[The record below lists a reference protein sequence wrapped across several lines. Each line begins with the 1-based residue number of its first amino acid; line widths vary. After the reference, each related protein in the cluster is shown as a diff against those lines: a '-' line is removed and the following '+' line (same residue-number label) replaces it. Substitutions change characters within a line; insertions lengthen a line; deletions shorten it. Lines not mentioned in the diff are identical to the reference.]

1 MGLTLISGDN
11 GAGKSTLRQAIEYLL
26 LDKTSDSIPVDEL
39 HRDGDKP
46 CMLQAE
52 LEMENGDEVRI
63 VKYRNDPVEK
73 NKTYLYINGD
83 DSLTA
88 TDRRITQNS
97 IEQLLNITPDL
108 LFSSTLFSAH
118 SPSFVECAEKDRKE
132 ILYNFIDREK
142 YDKLLHKTKDCVDE
156 CDNLI
161 NNINLSQNNVQQQIF
176 DAKEHLEKLDV
187 AEKEYVEEAKAEIVL
202 LLKSRDRIKEEDTTE
217 LEEHM
222 EQIRSQIKEPNESR
236 LRRIEEKDR
245 LVNKKRKELE
255 KDYYSYQA
263 KIESVESCV
272 CPILATDCN
281 YLDEYKEELEDQY
294 LPLMEKVVAE
304 IKDLD
309 NKSRDLISRSEVLIK
324 EIEVTEELCRKY
336 DALERELD
344 SKIKYNSK
352 LSKSIEDLDRQIK
365 SKSESLK
372 DNKFTKLKKETEDKL
387 ENLRIDRDKLEKDRE
402 WLQIDKQYYE
412 YWVTGF
418 SRAGIPN
425 MKMEGIL
432 ASLEEE
438 TNNYLSRVSDN
449 IYVEIDAQ
457 TELKSADVKEKISYK
472 VHHPDKAIKN
482 YNSYSGGER
491 QRVKLSDIFAFN
503 TLLGKF
509 DIMILDEVLE
519 GSIDDKGKSLVI
531 SLLREKSS
539 ELGSMFVISHDDYIK
554 DSFDNVM
561 WVKKTNGISKIRG

>member
-1 MGLTLISGDN
+1 
-11 GAGKSTLRQAIEYLL
+11 
-26 LDKTSDSIPVDEL
+26 
-39 HRDGDKP
+39 
-46 CMLQAE
+46 
-52 LEMENGDEVRI
+52 
-63 VKYRNDPVEK
+63 
-73 NKTYLYINGD
+73 
-83 DSLTA
+83 
-88 TDRRITQNS
+88 
-97 IEQLLNITPDL
+97 
-108 LFSSTLFSAH
+108 FSSTLFSAH

-352 LSKSIEDLDRQIK
+352 LSKSVEDLDRQIK

-387 ENLRIDRDKLEKDRE
+387 ENLRIDRDKLEKERE
-402 WLQIDKQYYE
+402 WLQRDKQYYE

>member
-1 MGLTLISGDN
+1 
-11 GAGKSTLRQAIEYLL
+11 
-26 LDKTSDSIPVDEL
+26 
-39 HRDGDKP
+39 
-46 CMLQAE
+46 
-52 LEMENGDEVRI
+52 MENGDEVRI

-88 TDRRITQNS
+88 TDRRITQHS
-97 IEQLLNITPDL
+97 IEELLNITPDL

-142 YDKLLHKTKDCVDE
+142 YDKLLYKSRACLEE
-156 CDNLI
+156 CDKLLSDVNLT
-161 NNINLSQNNVQQQIF
+161 QNNVQQQIF
-176 DAKEHLEKLDV
+176 DAREYLEKLDV
-187 AEKEYVEEAKAEIVL
+187 AEKEYEEEAKAEIVL
-202 LLKSRDRIKEEDTTE
+202 LLKSRDRIQEEDTTE
-217 LEEHM
+217 LEEEM
-222 EQIRSQIKEPNESR
+222 ENIRGQIKEPNESR

-245 LVNKKRKELE
+245 LINKKRKELE
-255 KDYYSYQA
+255 KSYYTYQA
-263 KIESVESCV
+263 KIEGIESCV
-272 CPILATDCN
+272 CPVLAIECN
-281 YLDEYKEELEDQY
+281 YLDEKKGELENEY
-294 LPLMEKVVAE
+294 LPLMEQVITE
-304 IKDLD
+304 MKDLD
-309 NKSRDLISRSEVLIK
+309 DKSRDLVSRSKVF
-324 EIEVTEELCRKY
+324 
-336 DALERELD
+336 DSLERELD
-344 SKIKYNSK
+344 SKRKHNAK
-352 LSKSIEDLDRQIK
+352 LSKSVEDLDRQIK
-365 SKSESLK
+365 NKGESLK
-372 DNKFTKLKKETEDKL
+372 DNKFAKLRKETEDKL
-387 ENLRIDRDKLEKDRE
+387 ESLRIDRNKLEKDRE
-402 WLQIDKQYYE
+402 WLQIDRQYYE
-412 YWVTGF
+412 YWITGF

-531 SLLREKSS
+531 SLLREKAS

-561 WVKKTNGISKIRG
+561 WVKKTDGISKIRG